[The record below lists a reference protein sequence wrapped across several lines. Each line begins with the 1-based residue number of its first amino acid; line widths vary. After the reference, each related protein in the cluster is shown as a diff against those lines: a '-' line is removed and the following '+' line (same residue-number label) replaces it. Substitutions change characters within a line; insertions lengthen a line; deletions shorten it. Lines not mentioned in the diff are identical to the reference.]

1 MSNPNNSFVNPPKKL
16 LQNKFDK
23 FAEEI
28 IKQLQKNG
36 HDAYLVGGCIRDQLI
51 DIPAK
56 DFDVAT
62 SATPEQIRKIFK
74 ASRIIGKRFKLVH
87 VYKGSQVI
95 EVSTFRASGAK
106 SNQEKIVKDQLGKI
120 LRDNVWGTIE
130 EDCERRDFTINS
142 LYFDPIQKKLFDR
155 HQGVNDSYKRKIVSI
170 GDPMLRF
177 EEDPVRSLRAV
188 RFATKLNFKIDK
200 QIKDAIYEKGYLLSS
215 ISNARRFDEFN
226 KIFMHGKAQHNFEK
240 LETFDLL
247 KHLVSHVGQ
256 SNSYGY
262 RLQMSALI
270 NTDNRVY
277 EGKSVT
283 PGFLLAAILWPKL
296 IEIATI
302 EDSISTRR
310 FFPNMDKILRDQQI
324 LTAVPRRFYTY
335 IKDIWSLQL
344 RLQSRIKNQPFK
356 VLQHPRFRAAYD
368 LLLLRIEASN
378 SESEI
383 GDWWT
388 KFQSCNRQTK
398 LEMIKRHREN
408 SSNSKKFGLSGELG

>member
-1 MSNPNNSFVNPPKKL
+1 MSKPNNSFVSPPKKL

-226 KIFMHGKAQHNFEK
+226 KIFMYGKAQHNFKK
-240 LETFDLL
+240 LENFNLL

-270 NTDNRVY
+270 NTDNRVH

-296 IEIATI
+296 IELATVKN
-302 EDSISTRR
+302 SISTRR
-310 FFPNMDKILRDQQI
+310 FFPSMDKILRDQQI

-378 SESEI
+378 SKSDI

-398 LEMIKRHREN
+398 LEMVKMHRED

>member
-1 MSNPNNSFVNPPKKL
+1 MSNPNNSFVSPPKKL

-155 HQGVNDSYKRKIVSI
+155 HQGVSDSYKRKIVSI

-226 KIFMHGKAQHNFEK
+226 KIFMYGKAQHNFEK
-240 LETFDLL
+240 LRTFGLL
-247 KHLVSHVGQ
+247 KHLVSHVGH

-270 NTDNRVY
+270 NTDNRVH

-296 IEIATI
+296 IEIATV
-302 EDSISTRR
+302 ENSIRSRR

-378 SESEI
+378 SDNEI

-398 LEMIKRHREN
+398 LDMIKRHREN
-408 SSNSKKFGLSGELG
+408 SSKSKKFGLSGELG